1 MMANRGAARTVARDA
16 GVARNGRPATQTR
29 EARAPILDLA
39 IYLDKQVRVK
49 FAGGR
54 EVTGTLKGFDALL
67 NLVLDDVE
75 EKPTEDS
82 NTQSRSLGL
91 VVLRGTAIVVIS
103 PTNGMEEI
111 ANPFAQ

>member
-1 MMANRGAARTVARDA
+1 
-16 GVARNGRPATQTR
+16 
-29 EARAPILDLA
+29 LDLA